1 VTYLGQVYGT
11 NAALER
17 MLPRDRGV
25 IVNVGSAL
33 AYRGIP
39 LQTAYCGAKHA
50 IQGFTESLRCELM
63 HRTSHVRITM
73 VQLPGLNTPQFDH
86 CEARMPNEPMPVPPI
101 YQPEVAARAIVWA
114 ADHPRRR
121 ETWVAATTFG
131 TIIANKVAAGLLDR
145 YLARTNYQAQQRST
159 PRAPDRPS
167 NLWHPVPGD
176 PGAHG
181 DFDDRAHARSA
192 LWWLD
197 VRRGRFASAALA
209 GLGVAALRRR

>member
-1 VTYLGQVYGT
+1 
-11 NAALER
+11 
-17 MLPRDRGV
+17 
-25 IVNVGSAL
+25 
-33 AYRGIP
+33 
-39 LQTAYCGAKHA
+39 
-50 IQGFTESLRCELM
+50 
-63 HRTSHVRITM
+63 
-73 VQLPGLNTPQFDH
+73 
-86 CEARMPNEPMPVPPI
+86 MPVPPI

-131 TIIANKVAAGLLDR
+131 TLIANKVAAGLLDR

-192 LWWLD
+192 QWWLD
-197 VRRGRFASAALA
+197 VRRGRLAAAAAAAS
-209 GLGVAALRRR
+209 LGVAALRRR